1 MRVETHYFA
10 DDDTEFD
17 TEEECLAY
25 ERTFK
30 EQLDAVLF
38 FTDDFEE
45 VTSVEDIDGYGV
57 YMLIKDRDK
66 AECLFDRL
74 GEYIS
79 FDKPDFGVS
88 TGDVLQWTDAGWES
102 IKDRIEELQTVFY
115 KITEKAQK
123 KWQN

>member
-25 ERTFK
+25 EAMLK
-30 EQLDAVLF
+30 EQLDAVAF
-38 FTDDFEE
+38 FDDDFNE
-45 VTSVEDIDGYGV
+45 VTEVKNIESYGV
-57 YMLIKDRDK
+57 YMYIKDKSK
-66 AECLFDRL
+66 AEALFNRL

-102 IKDRIEELQTVFY
+102 IKNRIEELQTVFY
-115 KITEKAQK
+115 KITEKGQK
-123 KWQN
+123 S

>member
-1 MRVETHYFA
+1 MRKEVHYFA

-30 EQLDAVLF
+30 DQLDAVLF
-38 FTDDFEE
+38 FTDGFEE
-45 VTSVEDIDGYGV
+45 VTDMCDIEGYGV

-79 FDKPDFGVS
+79 FEKPDFGVS

-102 IKDRIEELQTVFY
+102 IKNRIEELQTVFY
-115 KITEKAQK
+115 KITEKGQK
-123 KWQN
+123 A

>member
-1 MRVETHYFA
+1 MMRMRKEIHYFA

-17 TEEECLAY
+17 TEEECIAY

-38 FTDDFEE
+38 FDDDLNELTE
-45 VTSVEDIDGYGV
+45 TSDIESYGV
-57 YMLIKDRDK
+57 FMYIKDRDK

-102 IKDRIEELQTVFY
+102 IKNRIKELQTTFNR
-115 KITEKAQK
+115 IAEKGQK
-123 KWQN
+123 A